1 MLSSRHKYFWI
12 TILVLATLLSLYW
25 SIVLFIDWQGNP
37 VQTTVV
43 TSALDIKEV
52 PFPSVTICHDG
63 YYYDGI
69 INNLKEEYYFFI
81 KNTCFEKLFRVCVLY
96 FLCDIILCNTNVAK
110 PLARTYHSRAVILN
124 RFWFAAPFSD
134 YYYLLFKTFIP
145 QKYNCYN

>member
-25 SIVLFIDWQGNP
+25 SIVLFIDWQGYP

-69 INNLKEEYYFFI
+69 INKLKEEYYFYI
-81 KNTCFEKLFRVCVLY
+81 KNTCFEKLFRVCVLFY
-96 FLCDIILCNTNVAK
+96 VLLLLYNTNAAK
-110 PLARTYHSRAVILN
+110 PLARTYHSIAVVLN
-124 RFWFAAPFSD
+124 HF
-134 YYYLLFKTFIP
+134 
-145 QKYNCYN
+145 